1 MNNIRN
7 VKSDAFSDAVCS
19 LLDEIARDQ
28 GCTREELIQA
38 AMRKQRDTPGS
49 SVTAIMAKPQT
60 TIDGAT
66 GNVRVD
72 RAGVFK
78 GFGKGFRDYV
88 MKGPQHVSVG
98 AETRVG
104 QLPQG
109 HQHAGKY
116 CIQVNIFPFDS
127 KILANEMADGQITP
141 MVEAILGGRAVV
153 SQ

>member
-1 MNNIRN
+1 MNNIRG
-7 VKSDAFSDAVCS
+7 VKSDAFSDAVCY
-19 LLDEIARDQ
+19 LLDQIAAEQ
-28 GCTREELIQA
+28 KCTREELIQA

-66 GNVRVD
+66 GNVRID

-88 MKGPQHVSVG
+88 LKGPQHVSVG
-98 AETRVG
+98 AETHVG
-104 QLPQG
+104 MLPNG
-109 HQHAGKY
+109 HRHSNKW
-116 CIQVNIFPFDS
+116 CIQVNIFPFDN

-141 MVEAILGGRAVV
+141 MIEAILGGKAVI